1 MSHQGGDQ
9 KLGAKKLEA
18 GNQLRPPVYTQCCI
32 KHLNGIGCSRP
43 DSTTTCLENYFT
55 VSRILGAINRRPSL
69 TRRLLFEALRNN
81 YAKMDVD
88 NLVKLFEA
96 MHISD
101 QPPGSSISG
110 DVVIVDRPTSPM
122 LSTMPDDDQL
132 WVSSVPR
139 VVGAEVSETPG
150 IISRHSAP
158 IGPESHETL
167 KKIKGLAQKL
177 LTNDTASR
185 LICDSKIA
193 LQDWLHL
200 LELTTLPAEIASSD
214 PAVATRLGH
223 LDSMIVGNHGKLI
236 ARLAHI
242 QFLRVI
248 ETLEAIIA
256 KERSSGFIEQRKDR
270 ESTKNAAY
278 RKYREAS
285 TRPVGAQQLYNLKR
299 YCKRYQTLA
308 GSSPLFILAYT
319 DKVDIVV

>member
-1 MSHQGGDQ
+1 
-9 KLGAKKLEA
+9 
-18 GNQLRPPVYTQCCI
+18 
-32 KHLNGIGCSRP
+32 
-43 DSTTTCLENYFT
+43 
-55 VSRILGAINRRPSL
+55 
-69 TRRLLFEALRNN
+69 
-81 YAKMDVD
+81 MDVD

-110 DVVIVDRPTSPM
+110 DIVIVDRPISPM

-150 IISRHSAP
+150 IISQHSAR
-158 IGPESHETL
+158 IGPESHEIP
-167 KKIKGLAQKL
+167 KKIKRLAQKL

-200 LELTTLPAEIASSD
+200 LELTTLPAKIASSD
-214 PAVATRLGH
+214 PVVATRLSH
-223 LDSMIVGNHGKLI
+223 LNSMIVGNYGKFI
-236 ARLAHI
+236 ARLVHI

-256 KERSSGFIEQRKDR
+256 KERSSGSIELRKDR

-285 TRPVGAQQLYNLKR
+285 TRPVGAQQLYNLRR